1 MAEANVRIE
10 RLNANA
16 PQFIRLLG
24 GTVTALDMAAHKAVF
39 TFIVPLDYC
48 HSVDVVQGGFVTA
61 MLDAAMSHA
70 LFGTDDTVA
79 GVASLDIN
87 TQFLGVCRGGQPL
100 QVTGWVK
107 KATYKTGF
115 LEAEARDSQGELV
128 ASAQSLAKLS
138 RQPVDAATSEGAFT
152 AV

>member
-70 LFGTDDTVA
+70 LFGTDDSVS
-79 GVASLDIN
+79 GVASLDIA
-87 TQFLGVCRGGQPL
+87 TQFMGICRGEQPL
-100 QVTGWVK
+100 QVTGSVK
-107 KATYKTGF
+107 KATYRTAF
-115 LEAEARDSQGELV
+115 LEAELRDTAGELIAAGHSV
-128 ASAQSLAKLS
+128 AKLTRQSTDASS
-138 RQPVDAATSEGAFT
+138 R
-152 AV
+152 